1 MKGGDDSEPSKIRP
15 GTSRRVLAFVR
26 PHRKIAIALILVTLV
41 DSLVIVTTPLLL
53 KEIVDGGIMKDDA
66 RLVVVLA
73 LFVAALALAG
83 SVTQLAQ
90 SALSGRIGQGVS
102 HDLRVQ
108 AFRHVQRMPLAFF
121 TRTQTGALSSRLS
134 TDVVMAQQALTTL
147 LLSATGAVTVV
158 LVLAEMFYLS
168 WLVSLI
174 ALVLLPLFFFPWLYI
189 GRRLQAH
196 SRKQM
201 ELHANLSG
209 TIHERFNVQGAML
222 AKLFGRPAEEL
233 ADYQGEAE
241 RVREVG
247 VRLTIFSRLAFIL
260 MALLTAL
267 TTALVYGVGGG
278 LVLDGVIG
286 LGTLVALATLL
297 GRLFG
302 PITQLSS
309 MQANA
314 LTVLVSF
321 DRIFELLDIKPLIE
335 ERPDAVA
342 LPAPSS
348 ASAPEIRFDQVSF
361 AYPRPEEVS
370 LASLEAHSTTGDQRS
385 KSVPEVLHGL
395 DFSVAPG
402 TLTALV
408 GPSGAGKT
416 TITHLVSRLYDVT
429 SGAVRIDGKDVRDL
443 TFDSLRATVG
453 VVAQDAYLFHDT
465 IRANLAYAR
474 PEATEEELIEACEQ
488 ARILD
493 LIRSLPD
500 GLDTVV
506 GDRGFRL
513 SGGEKQRLAVA
524 RLLLKAPA
532 IVVLDEAT
540 AHLDSESEAAVQRA
554 LKTAL
559 SNRTSLVIAHRL
571 STIREADQILVI
583 DDGRVREQGTHDELL
598 AAGGL
603 YTHLHNTQFSKSET
617 LPPPRSNGQHE
628 QSPPQGPTGPRIRTR
643 GGAMGG
649 GMGPGGGM
657 GGGMPGGGMP
667 GGGMPGGGMP
677 GGAMGG
683 GGMGGGG
690 MGGPGMSD
698 GPGMRGPRVR
708 GDGSP

>member
-1 MKGGDDSEPSKIRP
+1 MLVTQTPGGVMMKGGEESEPSKIRP
-15 GTSRRVLAFVR
+15 GTPRRVLAFVAA
-26 PHRKIAIALILVTLV
+26 HRRTVLALILVTLL
-41 DSLVIVTTPLLL
+41 DSLVIVATPLLL
-53 KEIVDGGIMKDDA
+53 KEIVDSGIMKDDA
-66 RLVVVLA
+66 RVVVVLA
-73 LFVAALALAG
+73 LIVAALAVCG

-90 SALSGRIGQGVS
+90 SALTGRIGQGVS
-102 HDLRVQ
+102 YDLRVK
-108 AFRHVQRMPLAFF
+108 AFSHVQRMPLAFF
-121 TRTQTGALSSRLS
+121 TRTQTGALSSRLN
-134 TDVVMAQQALTTL
+134 TDVVMAQQAFTTL
-147 LLSATGAVTVV
+147 LQSATGAVTVA

-168 WLVSLI
+168 WLVTLI
-174 ALVLLPLFFFPWLYI
+174 ALVLLPVFFLPWLAI
-189 GRRLQAH
+189 GRRLQVH

-233 ADYQGEAE
+233 AKYQDEAE
-241 RVREVG
+241 QVRDVG
-247 VRLTIFSRLAFIL
+247 VRLTVFSRLAFIL
-260 MALLTAL
+260 MALITAL

-278 LVLDGVIG
+278 LVLDEVIG

-314 LTVLVSF
+314 LTVMVSF
-321 DRIFELLDIKPLIE
+321 DRIFELLDIKPLIQ
-335 ERPDAVA
+335 ERPDAIA
-342 LPAPSS
+342 LPAPSDDR
-348 ASAPEIRFDQVSF
+348 APEIRFEQVSF
-361 AYPRPEEVS
+361 AYPRPDAVS
-370 LASLEAHSTTGDQRS
+370 LASLESRPGPDDERGRPA
-385 KSVPEVLHGL
+385 PEVLHGL

-429 SGAVRIDGKDVRDL
+429 AGTVRIDGKDVRDL

-474 PEATEEELIEACEQ
+474 PEASEEELIEACEQ
-488 ARILD
+488 ARIWD

-540 AHLDSESEAAVQRA
+540 AHLDSDSEAAVQRA

-571 STIREADQILVI
+571 STVREADQILVVE
-583 DDGRVREQGTHDELL
+583 DGRIRERGTHDELL

-603 YTHLHNTQFSKSET
+603 YTHLHDTQFSKSET
-617 LPPPRSNGQHE
+617 LPPPRSNGHRE
-628 QSPPQGPTGPRIRTR
+628 QDPTRGPAGPKIRTR

-649 GMGPGGGM
+649 GMPGGM
-657 GGGMPGGGMP
+657 GGGTP
-667 GGGMPGGGMP
+667 
-677 GGAMGG
+677 
-683 GGMGGGG
+683 GG
-690 MGGPGMSD
+690 MGGPRMH
-698 GPGMRGPRVR
+698 
-708 GDGSP
+708 GDGAL